1 MTSAPRATL
10 RERRTRGNRL
20 LASGRRIAKLAG
32 AVRVEEPVAST
43 FSRLIM
49 SPDFTSGRLFVKYG
63 AGGKERLLRHEQL
76 RRLAVVTADP
86 GAPNSHLRAVPCPS
100 IQDCGQRISTH
111 TKALG
116 RIREPQRLET
126 RLVKGNFFQRRVEPE
141 SNAQSLRSRWRIG

>member
-1 MTSAPRATL
+1 MTSAPRAAL
-10 RERRTRGNRL
+10 PEHRTRGNRL
-20 LASGRRIAKLAG
+20 LASGKRIARFTG
-32 AVRVEEPVAST
+32 AARVEESVAST
-43 FSRLIM
+43 FGRLIM
-49 SPDFTSGRLFVKYG
+49 SPDFTSGRLFLKYG
-63 AGGKERLLRHEQL
+63 TDGNERLLRHEPR